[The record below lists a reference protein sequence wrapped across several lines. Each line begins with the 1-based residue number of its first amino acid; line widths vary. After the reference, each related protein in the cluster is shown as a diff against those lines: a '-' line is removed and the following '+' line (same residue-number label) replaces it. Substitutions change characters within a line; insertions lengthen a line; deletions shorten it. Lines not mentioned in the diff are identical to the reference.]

1 MMKRSFAVFAAV
13 GMSVVLAACGGSDGP
28 TVEAGQSSTTQSSTS
43 ASSSSSS
50 DTTSSS
56 SSTSSETSTSSS
68 TSSTTTTTAPV
79 DFAVGDCLRNKT
91 YEKVACTDNHELEVS
106 AVVPNTQYTDDLV
119 KRTAL
124 RNYTCLSA
132 AGTYTGGPAYGT
144 LWLGDGITPS
154 KDPKSNERIACV
166 VMLYKNDDSGVQS
179 INYSAKD
186 AIKKDG
192 FDKYQFCTSS
202 LPSGDSVK
210 LTPCNGPH
218 VAESTGG
225 FMTGKFGDPYPGL
238 AKNNAA
244 MYAKCKP
251 ISQKYLGTTTRTD
264 IIPSQNS
271 SPESGWKRGV
281 QITACFVE
289 TNGTKVTKSMKGIGN
304 KPLSSVQ

>member
-1 MMKRSFAVFAAV
+1 
-13 GMSVVLAACGGSDGP
+13 
-28 TVEAGQSSTTQSSTS
+28 
-43 ASSSSSS
+43 
-50 DTTSSS
+50 
-56 SSTSSETSTSSS
+56 
-68 TSSTTTTTAPV
+68 
-79 DFAVGDCLRNKT
+79 VGDCLRNKT

-154 KDPKSNERIACV
+154 KDSKSNERIACV

-186 AIKKDG
+186 VIKKDG

-271 SPESGWKRGV
+271 SPESGWKRGI